1 MRAEEENDADEW
13 RDVSA
18 AKDDELAA
26 RVSID
31 FVSFELPSQRM
42 TAWATESVRRHFSNT
57 VYNCPQNEMKL
68 KLFCYSFISLCG
80 QFNSRTSRAVLLI
93 QVGVQ
98 HENRWN

>member
-57 VYNCPQNEMKL
+57 VYTVQLSAERNE
-68 KLFCYSFISLCG
+68 
-80 QFNSRTSRAVLLI
+80 TETVLL
-93 QVGVQ
+93 QFHFVV
-98 HENRWN
+98 RTV